1 MSIAQEGDTVT
12 ITYRGTLE
20 DGSLFDVAEE
30 EEVTRFVLGDNK
42 VIPGLER
49 AITGM
54 EVGEQKTVTI
64 PPEEAYGIRLPRLVE
79 KVSLKALPDNL
90 DLEVGNQ
97 LEIESA
103 DGTRIRMVILER
115 GPESILLDANHP
127 LAGQTLTFQLELL
140 ELDRPTLN

>member
-1 MSIAQEGDTVT
+1 MPIAQEGDTVT

-30 EEVTRFVLGDNK
+30 EEETRFVLGDNK